1 MTASGSRADDLPR
14 LAFVYHPRSFGTM
27 AIAEAAETICELVWV
42 IDSSDPDV
50 SSMSRLLRRVGV
62 VVDVD
67 GMSVEQA
74 AAVIAQAQPA
84 GILALADERLLW
96 TARVAALL
104 KLPFLKPDVAARLTD
119 KYLQR
124 EALQAAGLPVPGFW
138 QVPDEADER
147 GWQALASVATFP
159 AVLKPRRGE
168 GSRDIVRVRS
178 FDELRV
184 LVAETPAA
192 EASDGGAPAGDAA
205 PADGESPPA
214 RHERA
219 HDLVLE
225 EYLGDRPEAAGHHFA
240 DYVSV
245 ESVVSGGQISH
256 LAITGRFPPAD
267 PFRETGFFIP
277 CAFDEQQRAEIADV
291 ATAAVRA
298 IGVGV
303 GVLHTEVK
311 LTPDGPRVIELN
323 GRIGGGVP
331 EMLADATGVQL
342 MALAMRVALGESIVF
357 ETMPDCTQVGYLL
370 YVQAPASMTT
380 VTGID
385 GLDRLR
391 AMPGVDEVT
400 INRGPGRAVDW
411 RSGNHG
417 HVFSVRGAVADHDE
431 LRSIERFVSGEVE
444 IHGD

>member
-1 MTASGSRADDLPR
+1 MTASGSHADELPR

-27 AIAEAAETICELVWV
+27 AIAEAAEGICELVWV
-42 IDSSDPDV
+42 IDTSEPDV
-50 SSMSRLLRRVGV
+50 SSMSRLLRRVGS
-62 VVDVD
+62 VVDVV

-74 AAVIAQAQPA
+74 AATIAEAQPA
-84 GILALADERLLW
+84 GILALADSRLLW
-96 TARVAALL
+96 TAQVAALL
-104 KLPFLKPDVAARLTD
+104 KLAFLTPDVAARLTD

-124 EALQAAGLPVPGFW
+124 EALQRAGLAVPGFW
-138 QVPDEADER
+138 QVPGEADEPAWR
-147 GWQALASVATFP
+147 ALQRVATFP

-168 GSRDIVRVRS
+168 GSRDIVRVHS
-178 FDELRV
+178 FEELRV
-184 LVAETPAA
+184 LAAATPAA
-192 EASDGGAPAGDAA
+192 SAA
-205 PADGESPPA
+205 PAESDSEPSQSE
-214 RHERA
+214 HE
-219 HDLVLE
+219 HEPELVLE
-225 EYLGDRPEAAGHHFA
+225 EYLGDRAEAAGHHFA

-245 ESVVSGGQISH
+245 ESVVSGGEISH
-256 LAITGRFPPAD
+256 LAITGRFPPAE

-277 CAFDEQQRAEIADV
+277 CAFDDDTRSAIADL

-298 IGVGV
+298 IGVGI
-303 GVLHTEVK
+303 GALHTEVK

-342 MALAMRVALGESIVF
+342 LPLAMRIALGESIAF
-357 ETMPDCTQVGYLL
+357 ESMPDCTQIGYLL

-380 VTGID
+380 VTSID

-391 AMPGVDEVT
+391 AMPGVEEVT
-400 INRGPGRAVDW
+400 LNRGPGRAVSW

-417 HVFSVRGAVADHDE
+417 HVFSVRGAVADHE
-431 LRSIERFVSGEVE
+431 QLRSLERFVSSEVE